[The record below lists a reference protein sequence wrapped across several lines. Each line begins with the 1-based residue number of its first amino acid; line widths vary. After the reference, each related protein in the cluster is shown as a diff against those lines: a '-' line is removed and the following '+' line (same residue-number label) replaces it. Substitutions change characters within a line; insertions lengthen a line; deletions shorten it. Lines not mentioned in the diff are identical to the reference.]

1 MDHSKFLTRCL
12 QLANYGRGTTSPNPM
27 VGAVVVHN
35 GVIIGEGFHRKA
47 GEPHAEVM
55 AIRSVENRDLLKQS
69 ILYCSLEPCAH
80 YGKTP
85 PCCELISSHGI
96 PHVVIGTGDP
106 HSKVDGKGVAHL
118 RSHGIKVEFAPS
130 PQVYQQLNE
139 VFWTNMTK
147 NRPHFTLKWAEN
159 ASGHVDGNRTAEEQP
174 LSISGPL
181 AALRTHQFRGSVDG
195 ILISSKTAYFD
206 RPSLTTR
213 NWTGQSPTPIILLS
227 QEFPL
232 QREWLAGLEVQPIII
247 GNEIPNGFSGINCN
261 PRNLDQWVS
270 KLLDF
275 GLNHILVEGGAR
287 ILQSFIDAD
296 LADSIHKYISKD
308 QLEEGVNAPEA
319 PNLRTVAQLG
329 NDRYERS

>member
-1 MDHSKFLTRCL
+1 MNHSKFLTRCL
-12 QLANYGRGTTSPNPM
+12 QLANYGRGITSPNPM

-35 GVIIGEGFHRKA
+35 GVIIGEGYHRKA

-55 AIRSVENRDLLKQS
+55 AIRSVENLDLLKQS

-118 RSHGIKVEFAPS
+118 RNHGIKVDFAPS
-130 PQVYQQLNE
+130 PEVYRQLND

-159 ASGHVDGNRTAEEQP
+159 ASGHIDGNRTAEENA

-181 AALRTHQFRGSVDG
+181 AALRTHQLRASVDG
-195 ILISSKTAYFD
+195 ILISSKTASLD
-206 RPSLTTR
+206 SPGLTTR
-213 NWTGQSPTPIILLS
+213 NWSGHSPTPIILLS
-227 QEFPL
+227 QDFPL
-232 QREWLAGLEVQPIII
+232 QREWLASLEVPPMII
-247 GNEIPNGFSGINCN
+247 GNKLPKGYSGINCN
-261 PRNLDQWVS
+261 PRNLDQWVP
-270 KLLDF
+270 KLLDI

-287 ILQSFIDAD
+287 ILQSFIDSA
-296 LADSIHKYISKD
+296 LADSIHRYVSKD
-308 QLEEGVNAPEA
+308 ILEDGVNAPKSTTLTRSA
-319 PNLRTVAQLG
+319 ILG

>member
-35 GVIIGEGFHRKA
+35 GVVIGEGYHRKA

-55 AIRSVENRDLLKQS
+55 AIRSVENHDLLKQS

-118 RSHGIKVEFAPS
+118 RNHGIKVEFAPS
-130 PQVYQQLNE
+130 PQVYRQLNE

-159 ASGHVDGNRTAEEQP
+159 ASGHIDRNRTSEEQA
-174 LSISGPL
+174 LSISGAI
-181 AALRTHQFRGSVDG
+181 AALRTHQLRGSIDG
-195 ILISSKTAYFD
+195 ILISSKTACFD

-261 PRNLDQWVS
+261 PRNLDQWVP

-308 QLEEGVNAPEA
+308 QLEEGVYAPEA
-319 PNLRTVAQLG
+319 PVLTKIAQLG
-329 NDRYERS
+329 NDRYERN

>member
-55 AIRSVENRDLLKQS
+55 AIRSVENRDLLKKS

>member
-1 MDHSKFLTRCL
+1 M
-12 QLANYGRGTTSPNPM
+12 
-27 VGAVVVHN
+27 VHN
-35 GVIIGEGFHRKA
+35 GVIIGEGYHRKA

-55 AIRSVENRDLLKQS
+55 AIRSVENLDLLKQS

-118 RSHGIKVEFAPS
+118 RNHGIKVDFAPS
-130 PQVYQQLNE
+130 PEVYRQLND

-159 ASGHVDGNRTAEEQP
+159 ASGHIDGNRTAEENA

-181 AALRTHQFRGSVDG
+181 AALRTHQLRASVDG
-195 ILISSKTAYFD
+195 ILISSKTASLD
-206 RPSLTTR
+206 SPGLTTR
-213 NWTGQSPTPIILLS
+213 NWSGHSPTPIILLS
-227 QEFPL
+227 QDFPL
-232 QREWLAGLEVQPIII
+232 QREWLASLEVPPMII
-247 GNEIPNGFSGINCN
+247 GNKLPKGYSGINCN
-261 PRNLDQWVS
+261 PRNLDQWVP

-287 ILQSFIDAD
+287 ILQSFIDSA
-296 LADSIHKYISKD
+296 LADSIHRYVSKD
-308 QLEEGVNAPEA
+308 ILEDGVNAPKSTTLTRSA
-319 PNLRTVAQLG
+319 ILG

>member
-1 MDHSKFLTRCL
+1 M
-12 QLANYGRGTTSPNPM
+12 
-27 VGAVVVHN
+27 VHN
-35 GVIIGEGFHRKA
+35 GVIIGEGYHRKA

-55 AIRSVENRDLLKQS
+55 AIRSVENLDLLKQS

-118 RSHGIKVEFAPS
+118 RNHGIKVDFAPS
-130 PQVYQQLNE
+130 PEVYRQLND

-159 ASGHVDGNRTAEEQP
+159 ASGHIDGNRTAEENA

-181 AALRTHQFRGSVDG
+181 AALRTHQLRASVDG
-195 ILISSKTAYFD
+195 ILISSKTASLD
-206 RPSLTTR
+206 SPGLTTR
-213 NWTGQSPTPIILLS
+213 NWSGHSPTPIILLS
-227 QEFPL
+227 QDFPL
-232 QREWLAGLEVQPIII
+232 QREWLASLEVPPMII
-247 GNEIPNGFSGINCN
+247 GNKLPKGYSGINCN
-261 PRNLDQWVS
+261 PRNLDQWVP
-270 KLLDF
+270 KLLDI

-287 ILQSFIDAD
+287 ILQSFIDSA
-296 LADSIHKYISKD
+296 LADSIHRYVSKD
-308 QLEEGVNAPEA
+308 ILEDGVNAPKSTTLTRSA
-319 PNLRTVAQLG
+319 ILG

>member
-1 MDHSKFLTRCL
+1 M
-12 QLANYGRGTTSPNPM
+12 
-27 VGAVVVHN
+27 VHN

-55 AIRSVENRDLLKQS
+55 ALRSVENHDLLKQS

-96 PHVVIGTGDP
+96 PHVVIGTADP

-118 RSHGIKVEFAPS
+118 RNHGIKVEFAPS
-130 PQVYQQLNE
+130 PQVYRQLNE

-159 ASGHVDGNRTAEEQP
+159 ASGHIDRNRTSEEQV
-174 LSISGPL
+174 LSISGAI
-181 AALRTHQFRGSVDG
+181 AALRTHQLRGSIDG
-195 ILISSKTAYFD
+195 ILISSKTAHFD

-227 QEFPL
+227 QDFPL
-232 QREWLAGLEVQPIII
+232 QRKWLAGLEVQPIII
-247 GNEIPNGFSGINCN
+247 GNKLPNGYSGINCN
-261 PRNLDQWVS
+261 PRNLDQWVP

-275 GLNHILVEGGAR
+275 GLNHVLVEGGAR

-319 PNLRTVAQLG
+319 PNLLTVAQLG

>member
-35 GVIIGEGFHRKA
+35 GVIIGEGYHRKA

-55 AIRSVENRDLLKQS
+55 AIRSVENHDLLKQS

-106 HSKVDGKGVAHL
+106 HGKVDGKGVAHL
-118 RSHGIKVEFAPS
+118 RNHGIKVEFAPS
-130 PQVYQQLNE
+130 PIIYRQLNE

-147 NRPHFTLKWAEN
+147 NRPHFTLKWAQN
-159 ASGHVDGNRTAEEQP
+159 ASGHIDGNRTAEGNA

-181 AALRTHQFRGSVDG
+181 AALRTHQLRGSVDG

-213 NWTGQSPTPIILLS
+213 NWSDQNPTPIILLS
-227 QEFPL
+227 QAYAL
-232 QREWLAGLEVQPIII
+232 DLDWLSNLKVKPIII
-247 GNEIPNGFSGINCN
+247 GQELPQGYTGVNCD
-261 PRNLDQWVS
+261 PRDLDQWVP

-287 ILQSFIDAD
+287 VLQSFIDAD
-296 LADSIHKYISKD
+296 LADSIHKYISKG
-308 QLEEGVNAPEA
+308 QLEEGVNAPET
-319 PNLRTVAQLG
+319 PTLTTIAQLG

>member
-1 MDHSKFLTRCL
+1 M
-12 QLANYGRGTTSPNPM
+12 
-27 VGAVVVHN
+27 VHN
-35 GVIIGEGFHRKA
+35 GVIIGEGYHRKA

-55 AIRSVENRDLLKQS
+55 AIRSVENLDLLKQS

-80 YGKTP
+80 YCKTP

-118 RSHGIKVEFAPS
+118 RNHGIKVDFAPS
-130 PQVYQQLNE
+130 PEVYRQLND

-159 ASGHVDGNRTAEEQP
+159 ASGHIDGNRTAEENA

-181 AALRTHQFRGSVDG
+181 AALRTHQLRASVDG
-195 ILISSKTAYFD
+195 ILISSKTASLD
-206 RPSLTTR
+206 SPGLTTR
-213 NWTGQSPTPIILLS
+213 NWSGHSPTPIILLS
-227 QEFPL
+227 QDFPL
-232 QREWLAGLEVQPIII
+232 QREWLASLEVPPMII
-247 GNEIPNGFSGINCN
+247 GNKLPKGYSGINCN
-261 PRNLDQWVS
+261 PRNLDQWVP

-287 ILQSFIDAD
+287 ILQSFIDSA
-296 LADSIHKYISKD
+296 LADSIHRYVSKD
-308 QLEEGVNAPEA
+308 ILEDGVNAPKSTTLTRSA
-319 PNLRTVAQLG
+319 ILG

>member
-1 MDHSKFLTRCL
+1 MNHSKFLTRCL

-35 GVIIGEGFHRKA
+35 GVIIGEGYHRKA

-55 AIRSVENRDLLKQS
+55 AIRSVENHDLLKQS

-118 RSHGIKVEFAPS
+118 RNHGIKVEFAPS
-130 PQVYQQLNE
+130 PKVYRQLNE

-159 ASGHVDGNRTAEEQP
+159 DSGHIDGYRTAEEKA

-181 AALRTHQFRGSVDG
+181 AALRTHQLRGSVDG
-195 ILISSKTAYFD
+195 ILISSKTACFD

-213 NWTGQSPTPIILLS
+213 KWSGQSPTPIILLS
-227 QEFPL
+227 QDFPL
-232 QREWLAGLEVQPIII
+232 QREWLASLAVQPIII
-247 GNEIPNGFSGINCN
+247 GNKLPQGYSGINCD
-261 PRNLDQWVS
+261 PRNLDQWVP

-287 ILQSFIDAD
+287 ILQSLIDSD

-308 QLEEGVNAPEA
+308 QLEDGVNAPEA
-319 PNLRTVAQLG
+319 PKLTTLAQLG

>member
-35 GVIIGEGFHRKA
+35 GVIIGEGYHRKT

-55 AIRSVENRDLLKQS
+55 AIRSVVNQDLLKQS

-118 RSHGIKVEFAPS
+118 RNHGIKVEFAPS
-130 PQVYQQLNE
+130 PKVYRQLNE
-139 VFWTNMTK
+139 VFLTNMTK

-159 ASGHVDGNRTAEEQP
+159 NSGHIDGNRTAEEKA

-181 AALRTHQFRGSVDG
+181 ASLRTHQLRGSVDG

-213 NWTGQSPTPIILLS
+213 KWFGQNPTPIVLVSQAFTLDLDWLS
-227 QEFPL
+227 N
-232 QREWLAGLEVQPIII
+232 LEVKPIVM
-247 GNEIPNGFSGINCN
+247 GQELPDGFSGITCD
-261 PRNLDQWVS
+261 PKDLSQWVPQ
-270 KLLDF
+270 LLDL
-275 GLNHILVEGGAR
+275 GVNHVLVEGGAK

-308 QLEEGVNAPEA
+308 QLQEGVNAPES
-319 PNLRTVAQLG
+319 PTLTTIAQLG

>member
-35 GVIIGEGFHRKA
+35 DVIIGEGYHRKA

-55 AIRSVENRDLLKQS
+55 AIRSVENHDLLKQS

-118 RSHGIKVEFAPS
+118 RDHGIKVEFAPS
-130 PQVYQQLNE
+130 PEVYRQLNE

-147 NRPHFTLKWAEN
+147 KRPHFTLKWAEN
-159 ASGHVDGNRTAEEQP
+159 NSGHIDKNRTAEEKA

-181 AALRTHQFRGSVDG
+181 AALRTHQLRGSVDG
-195 ILISSKTAYFD
+195 ILISSKTACFD

-213 NWTGQSPTPIILLS
+213 NWSGQSPTPIILLS
-227 QEFPL
+227 QDYPL
-232 QREWLAGLEVQPIII
+232 QREWLASLEVQPIII
-247 GNEIPNGFSGINCN
+247 GNTLPQGYFGITCN
-261 PRNLDQWVS
+261 PRDLGQWAPR
-270 KLLDF
+270 LLDL

-287 ILQSFIDAD
+287 ILQSFIDSS

-319 PNLRTVAQLG
+319 PELNTIAQLG

>member
-12 QLANYGRGTTSPNPM
+12 QLANYGRGTASPNPM

-35 GVIIGEGFHRKA
+35 GVIIGEGYHRKA

-55 AIRSVENRDLLKQS
+55 AIRSVENHDLLKQS

-96 PHVVIGTGDP
+96 PYVVIGTGDP

-118 RSHGIKVEFAPS
+118 RDHGIKVEFAPS
-130 PQVYQQLNE
+130 PEVYRQLNE
-139 VFWTNMTK
+139 VFWTNVTK
-147 NRPHFTLKWAEN
+147 KRPHFTLKWAEN
-159 ASGHVDGNRTAEEQP
+159 SSGHIDKNRTAAEKP

-181 AALRTHQFRGSVDG
+181 AALRTHQLRGSVDG
-195 ILISSKTAYFD
+195 ILISSKTACFD

-213 NWTGQSPTPIILLS
+213 NWSGPSPTPIILLS
-227 QEFPL
+227 QDYPL
-232 QREWLAGLEVQPIII
+232 QREWLASLEVQPIII
-247 GNEIPNGFSGINCN
+247 GNTLPQGYSGITCN
-261 PRNLDQWVS
+261 PRDLGQWVP

-287 ILQSFIDAD
+287 ILQSFIDSD

-308 QLEEGVNAPEA
+308 QLEEGVYAPEA
-319 PNLRTVAQLG
+319 PMLTKIAQIG

>member
-35 GVIIGEGFHRKA
+35 DVIIGEGYHRKA

-55 AIRSVENRDLLKQS
+55 AIRSVENHDLLKQS

-118 RSHGIKVEFAPS
+118 RDHGIKVEFAPS
-130 PQVYQQLNE
+130 PEVYRQLNE

-147 NRPHFTLKWAEN
+147 KRPHFTLKWAEN
-159 ASGHVDGNRTAEEQP
+159 NSGHIDKNRTAEEKA

-181 AALRTHQFRGSVDG
+181 AALRTHQLRGSVDG
-195 ILISSKTAYFD
+195 ILISSKTACFD

-213 NWTGQSPTPIILLS
+213 NWSGQSPTPIILLS
-227 QEFPL
+227 QGYPL
-232 QREWLAGLEVQPIII
+232 QREWLASLEVQPIII
-247 GNEIPNGFSGINCN
+247 GNSLPQGYFGITCN
-261 PRNLDQWVS
+261 PRDLGQWAPR
-270 KLLDF
+270 LLDL

-287 ILQSFIDAD
+287 ILQSFIDSN
-296 LADSIHKYISKD
+296 LADSIHKYTSKD
-308 QLEEGVNAPEA
+308 QLEEGVNAPVA
-319 PNLRTVAQLG
+319 PELTTIAQLG

>member
-55 AIRSVENRDLLKQS
+55 AIRSVENHDLLKQS

-80 YGKTP
+80 FGKTP

>member
-1 MDHSKFLTRCL
+1 M
-12 QLANYGRGTTSPNPM
+12 
-27 VGAVVVHN
+27 VHN
-35 GVIIGEGFHRKA
+35 GVIIGEGYHRKA

-55 AIRSVENRDLLKQS
+55 AIRSVENLDLLKQS

-118 RSHGIKVEFAPS
+118 RNHGIKVDFAPS
-130 PQVYQQLNE
+130 PEVYRQLND

-159 ASGHVDGNRTAEEQP
+159 ASGHIDGNRTAEENA

-181 AALRTHQFRGSVDG
+181 AALRTHQLRASVDG
-195 ILISSKTAYFD
+195 ILISSKTASLD
-206 RPSLTTR
+206 SPGLTTR
-213 NWTGQSPTPIILLS
+213 NWSGHSPTPIILLS
-227 QEFPL
+227 QDFPL
-232 QREWLAGLEVQPIII
+232 QREWLASLEVPPMII
-247 GNEIPNGFSGINCN
+247 GNKLPKGYSGINCN
-261 PRNLDQWVS
+261 PRNLDQWVP

-287 ILQSFIDAD
+287 ILQSFIDSA
-296 LADSIHKYISKD
+296 LADSIHRYVSKD
-308 QLEEGVNAPEA
+308 ILEDGVNAPKSTTLNRSA
-319 PNLRTVAQLG
+319 ILG

>member
-1 MDHSKFLTRCL
+1 MNHSKFLTRCL

-247 GNEIPNGFSGINCN
+247 GNKIPNGYSGINCN
-261 PRNLDQWVS
+261 PRNLDQWVP

>member
-1 MDHSKFLTRCL
+1 M
-12 QLANYGRGTTSPNPM
+12 
-27 VGAVVVHN
+27 VHN
-35 GVIIGEGFHRKA
+35 GVIIGEGYHRKA

-55 AIRSVENRDLLKQS
+55 AIRSVKNLDLLKQS

-106 HSKVDGKGVAHL
+106 NSKVDGKGVAHL
-118 RSHGIKVEFAPS
+118 RNHGIKVEFVPS
-130 PQVYQQLNE
+130 PQVYRQMNE

-159 ASGHVDGNRTAEEQP
+159 ASGHIDRNRTSEEQA
-174 LSISGPL
+174 LSISGAI
-181 AALRTHQFRGSVDG
+181 AALRTHQLRGSVDG
-195 ILISSKTAYFD
+195 ILISSKTACFD

>member
-1 MDHSKFLTRCL
+1 M
-12 QLANYGRGTTSPNPM
+12 
-27 VGAVVVHN
+27 VHN

-247 GNEIPNGFSGINCN
+247 GNKIPNGYSGINCN
-261 PRNLDQWVS
+261 PRNLDQWVP

>member
-35 GVIIGEGFHRKA
+35 GVIIGEGYHRKA

-55 AIRSVENRDLLKQS
+55 AIRSVENHDLLKQS

-106 HSKVDGKGVAHL
+106 HSMVDGKGVAHL
-118 RSHGIKVEFAPS
+118 RSHRIKVEFAPS

-247 GNEIPNGFSGINCN
+247 GNKIPNGYSGINCN
-261 PRNLDQWVS
+261 PRNLDQWVP

>member
-1 MDHSKFLTRCL
+1 M
-12 QLANYGRGTTSPNPM
+12 
-27 VGAVVVHN
+27 VHN
-35 GVIIGEGFHRKA
+35 GIIIGEGYHRKA

-55 AIRSVENRDLLKQS
+55 AIRSVENLDLLKQS

-118 RSHGIKVEFAPS
+118 RNHGIKVEFAPS
-130 PQVYQQLNE
+130 PQVYRQLNE

-159 ASGHVDGNRTAEEQP
+159 ASGHIDGNRTSEEQA
-174 LSISGPL
+174 LSVSGAI
-181 AALRTHQFRGSVDG
+181 AALRTHQLRGSVDG
-195 ILISSKTAYFD
+195 ILISSKTAHFD

-275 GLNHILVEGGAR
+275 GHNHILVEGGAR

>member
-27 VGAVVVHN
+27 VGAVVVHQ
-35 GVIIGEGFHRKA
+35 GVIIGEGYHRKA

-55 AIRSVENRDLLKQS
+55 AIRSVEDKSLLKES
-69 ILYCSLEPCAH
+69 TLYCSLEPCAH

-106 HSKVDGKGVAHL
+106 HSKVDGKGVSHL
-118 RSHGIKVEFAPS
+118 RDHGIKVEFASS
-130 PQVYQQLNE
+130 PDKFQRLNE

-159 ASGHVDGNRTAEEQP
+159 ASGYIDANRTAEEKA

-181 AALRTHQFRGSVDG
+181 AALRTHQLRASVDG
-195 ILISSKTAYFD
+195 ILISSKTAHFD

-213 NWTGQSPTPIILLS
+213 KWFGQNPTPIVLVSQAFALNLDWLS
-227 QEFPL
+227 N
-232 QREWLAGLEVQPIII
+232 LEVKPILI
-247 GNEIPNGFSGINCN
+247 GEQLPEGFSGIECN
-261 PRNLDQWVS
+261 PKDLSQWVPQ
-270 KLLDF
+270 LL
-275 GLNHILVEGGAR
+275 GLGVNHVLVEGGAK

-296 LADSIHKYISKD
+296 LADSIHRYISKD
-308 QLEEGVNAPEA
+308 HIENGISAPIPPTLTTISE
-319 PNLRTVAQLG
+319 LG

>member
-1 MDHSKFLTRCL
+1 M
-12 QLANYGRGTTSPNPM
+12 
-27 VGAVVVHN
+27 VHN
-35 GVIIGEGFHRKA
+35 GVIIGEGYHRKA

-55 AIRSVENRDLLKQS
+55 AIRSVENHDLLKQS

-118 RSHGIKVEFAPS
+118 RNHGIKVEFAPS
-130 PQVYQQLNE
+130 PKVYRQLNE

-159 ASGHVDGNRTAEEQP
+159 DSGHIDGYRTAEEKA

-181 AALRTHQFRGSVDG
+181 AALRTHQLRGSVDG
-195 ILISSKTAYFD
+195 ILISSKTACFD

-213 NWTGQSPTPIILLS
+213 KWSGQSPTPIILLS
-227 QEFPL
+227 QDFPL
-232 QREWLAGLEVQPIII
+232 QREWLASLAVQPIII
-247 GNEIPNGFSGINCN
+247 GNKLPQGYSGINCD

-287 ILQSFIDAD
+287 ILQSLIDSD

-308 QLEEGVNAPEA
+308 QLEDGVNAPEA
-319 PNLRTVAQLG
+319 PKLTTLAQLG

>member
-1 MDHSKFLTRCL
+1 M
-12 QLANYGRGTTSPNPM
+12 
-27 VGAVVVHN
+27 VHN
-35 GVIIGEGFHRKA
+35 GVIIGEGYHRKA

-55 AIRSVENRDLLKQS
+55 AIRSVENLDLLKQS

-118 RSHGIKVEFAPS
+118 RNHGIKVDFAPS
-130 PQVYQQLNE
+130 PEVYRQLND

-159 ASGHVDGNRTAEEQP
+159 ASGHIDGNRTAEENA

-181 AALRTHQFRGSVDG
+181 AALRTHQLRASVDG
-195 ILISSKTAYFD
+195 ILISSKTASLD
-206 RPSLTTR
+206 SPGLTTR
-213 NWTGQSPTPIILLS
+213 NWSGHSPTPIILLS
-227 QEFPL
+227 QDFPL
-232 QREWLAGLEVQPIII
+232 QREWLASLEVPPMII
-247 GNEIPNGFSGINCN
+247 GNKLPKGYSGINCN
-261 PRNLDQWVS
+261 PRNLDQWVP
-270 KLLDF
+270 KLLDI

-287 ILQSFIDAD
+287 ILQSFIDSA
-296 LADSIHKYISKD
+296 LADSIHRYVSKD
-308 QLEEGVNAPEA
+308 ILEDGVNAPKSTTLNRSA
-319 PNLRTVAQLG
+319 ILG

>member
-1 MDHSKFLTRCL
+1 M
-12 QLANYGRGTTSPNPM
+12 
-27 VGAVVVHN
+27 VHN
-35 GVIIGEGFHRKA
+35 GVIIGEGYHRKA

-55 AIRSVENRDLLKQS
+55 AIRSVENLDLLKQS

-118 RSHGIKVEFAPS
+118 RNHGIKVDFAPS
-130 PQVYQQLNE
+130 PEVYRQLND

-159 ASGHVDGNRTAEEQP
+159 ASGHIDGNRTAEENA

-181 AALRTHQFRGSVDG
+181 AALRTHQLRASVDG
-195 ILISSKTAYFD
+195 ILISSKTASLD
-206 RPSLTTR
+206 SPGLTTR
-213 NWTGQSPTPIILLS
+213 NWSGHSPPPIILLS
-227 QEFPL
+227 QDFPL
-232 QREWLAGLEVQPIII
+232 QREWLASLEVPPMII
-247 GNEIPNGFSGINCN
+247 GNKLPKGYSGINCN
-261 PRNLDQWVS
+261 PRNLDQWVP
-270 KLLDF
+270 KLLDI

-287 ILQSFIDAD
+287 ILQSFIDSA
-296 LADSIHKYISKD
+296 LADSIHRYVSKD
-308 QLEEGVNAPEA
+308 ILEDGVNAPKSTTLNRSA
-319 PNLRTVAQLG
+319 ILG

>member
-1 MDHSKFLTRCL
+1 M
-12 QLANYGRGTTSPNPM
+12 
-27 VGAVVVHN
+27 VHN
-35 GVIIGEGFHRKA
+35 GVIIGEGYHRKA

-55 AIRSVENRDLLKQS
+55 AIRSVENHDLLKQS

-118 RSHGIKVEFAPS
+118 TSHGIKVEFAPS

-261 PRNLDQWVS
+261 PRNLDQWVP

>member
-1 MDHSKFLTRCL
+1 M
-12 QLANYGRGTTSPNPM
+12 
-27 VGAVVVHN
+27 VHN
-35 GVIIGEGFHRKA
+35 DLIIGEGYHRKA

-55 AIRSVENRDLLKQS
+55 AIRSVENHDLLKQS

-118 RSHGIKVEFAPS
+118 RSHGIIVEFAPS
-130 PQVYQQLNE
+130 PKVYRQLNE

-159 ASGHVDGNRTAEEQP
+159 NTGHIDKNRTAAEKP
-174 LSISGPL
+174 LSISGSL
-181 AALRTHQFRGSVDG
+181 AALRTHQLRASVDG
-195 ILISSKTAYFD
+195 ILISSKTASLD
-206 RPSLTTR
+206 SPSLTTR
-213 NWTGQSPTPIILLS
+213 KWSGQSPTPIILLS
-227 QEFPL
+227 QDFPL
-232 QREWLAGLEVQPIII
+232 QKEWLSSLKVKPVLI
-247 GNEIPNGFSGINCN
+247 GKVLPEGYPGITCD
-261 PRNLDQWVS
+261 PRDLNQWVP
-270 KLLDF
+270 KLLDL

-287 ILQSFIDAD
+287 ILQSFIDSD

-319 PNLRTVAQLG
+319 PEFTTIAQLG

>member
-1 MDHSKFLTRCL
+1 MNHSKFLTRCL
-12 QLANYGRGTTSPNPM
+12 QLANYGRGITSPNPM

-35 GVIIGEGFHRKA
+35 GVIIGEGYHRKA

-55 AIRSVENRDLLKQS
+55 AIRSVENLDLLKQS

-118 RSHGIKVEFAPS
+118 RNHGIKVDFAPS
-130 PQVYQQLNE
+130 PEVYRQLND

-159 ASGHVDGNRTAEEQP
+159 ASGHIDGNRTAEENA

-181 AALRTHQFRGSVDG
+181 AALRTHQLRASVDG
-195 ILISSKTAYFD
+195 ILISSKTASLD
-206 RPSLTTR
+206 SPGLTTR
-213 NWTGQSPTPIILLS
+213 NWSGHSPTPIILLS
-227 QEFPL
+227 QDFPL
-232 QREWLAGLEVQPIII
+232 QREWLASLEVPPMII
-247 GNEIPNGFSGINCN
+247 GNKLPKGYSGINCN
-261 PRNLDQWVS
+261 PRNLDQWVP

-287 ILQSFIDAD
+287 ILQSFIDSA
-296 LADSIHKYISKD
+296 LADSIHRYVSKD
-308 QLEEGVNAPEA
+308 ILEDGVNAPKSTTLTRSA
-319 PNLRTVAQLG
+319 ILG

>member
-1 MDHSKFLTRCL
+1 M
-12 QLANYGRGTTSPNPM
+12 
-27 VGAVVVHN
+27 VHN
-35 GVIIGEGFHRKA
+35 GIIIGEGYHRKA

-55 AIRSVENRDLLKQS
+55 AIRSVENHDLLKQS

-118 RSHGIKVEFAPS
+118 RNHGIKVEFAPS
-130 PQVYQQLNE
+130 PKVYRQLNE

-159 ASGHVDGNRTAEEQP
+159 NSGHIDVNRTSEEKA
-174 LSISGPL
+174 LRISGPL
-181 AALRTHQFRGSVDG
+181 AALRTHQLRGSVDG

-213 NWTGQSPTPIILLS
+213 NWSGQNPTPIILLS
-227 QEFPL
+227 QDYPL
-232 QREWLAGLEVQPIII
+232 DAEWLASLEVQPIII
-247 GNEIPNGFSGINCN
+247 GNKLPQGYSGITCN
-261 PRNLDQWVS
+261 PRNLNEWVP

-287 ILQSFIDAD
+287 ILQSFIDSD

-319 PNLRTVAQLG
+319 PKLNTLAQLG

>member
-35 GVIIGEGFHRKA
+35 GVIIGEGYHRKA

-181 AALRTHQFRGSVDG
+181 AALRTHQLRASVDG
-195 ILISSKTAYFD
+195 ILISSKTAHFD
-206 RPSLTTR
+206 WPSLTTR
-213 NWTGQSPTPIILLS
+213 KWFGQNPTPIVLVSQAFAIDLDWLS
-227 QEFPL
+227 N
-232 QREWLAGLEVQPIII
+232 LEVKPILI
-247 GNEIPNGFSGINCN
+247 GKQLPEGFSGIECD
-261 PRNLDQWVS
+261 PKDLSQWVPQ
-270 KLLDF
+270 LL
-275 GLNHILVEGGAR
+275 GLGVNHVLVEGGAK

-296 LADSIHKYISKD
+296 LADSVHKYISKD
-308 QLEEGVNAPEA
+308 QLQEGVNAPESTT
-319 PNLRTVAQLG
+319 LTTIAQLG
-329 NDRYERS
+329 K

>member
-35 GVIIGEGFHRKA
+35 GVIIGEGYHRKA

-55 AIRSVENRDLLKQS
+55 AIRSVKNLDLLKQS

-118 RSHGIKVEFAPS
+118 RNHGIKVEFVPS
-130 PQVYQQLNE
+130 PQVYRQMNE

-159 ASGHVDGNRTAEEQP
+159 ASGHIDRNRTSEEQA
-174 LSISGPL
+174 LSISGAI
-181 AALRTHQFRGSVDG
+181 AALRTHQLRGSVDG
-195 ILISSKTAYFD
+195 ILISSKTACFD

>member
-35 GVIIGEGFHRKA
+35 GVIIGEGYHRKA

-55 AIRSVENRDLLKQS
+55 AIRSVENLDLLKQS

-118 RSHGIKVEFAPS
+118 RNHGIKVEFAPS
-130 PQVYQQLNE
+130 PRVYRQLNE

-159 ASGHVDGNRTAEEQP
+159 ASGHIDRNRTSEEQA
-174 LSISGPL
+174 LSISGAI
-181 AALRTHQFRGSVDG
+181 AALRTHQLRGSIDG
-195 ILISSKTAYFD
+195 ILISSKTAHFD

-227 QEFPL
+227 QNFPL

-247 GNEIPNGFSGINCN
+247 GNKIPNGYSGINCN
-261 PRNLDQWVS
+261 PRNLDQWVP

-287 ILQSFIDAD
+287 ILQSFIDAY

>member
-27 VGAVVVHN
+27 VGAVVVHK
-35 GVIIGEGFHRKA
+35 GVIIGEGYHRKA

-55 AIRSVENRDLLKQS
+55 AIRSVKNPDLLKRS
-69 ILYCSLEPCAH
+69 TLYCSLEPCAH

-96 PHVVIGTGDP
+96 PHVVIGTVDP
-106 HSKVDGKGVAHL
+106 HSKVEGKGAAHL
-118 RSHGIKVEFAPS
+118 RNHGIKVEFAPS
-130 PQVYQQLNE
+130 SEKYQRLNE

-147 NRPHFTLKWAEN
+147 KRPHFTLKWAEN
-159 ASGHVDGNRTAEEQP
+159 DSGHIDGNRTIEEKA

-181 AALRTHQFRGSVDG
+181 AALRTHQLRASVDG
-195 ILISSKTAYFD
+195 ILVSSKTVCFD

-213 NWTGQSPTPIILLS
+213 NWFGQSPTPIILLS
-227 QEFPL
+227 QDFPL
-232 QREWLAGLEVQPIII
+232 QLEWLDSLEVKPLII
-247 GNEIPNGFSGINCN
+247 GKVLPQGYSGIACE
-261 PRNLDQWVS
+261 PRDLNQWAP

-287 ILQSFIDAD
+287 ILQSIIDSD
-296 LADSIHKYISKD
+296 LADSIHKYISRD
-308 QLEEGVNAPEA
+308 RLEEGVPAPKS
-319 PNLRTVAQLG
+319 LILTSISRLG

>member
-1 MDHSKFLTRCL
+1 MNHSKFLTRCL

-247 GNEIPNGFSGINCN
+247 GNKIPNGYPGINCN
-261 PRNLDQWVS
+261 PRNLDQWVP

>member
-35 GVIIGEGFHRKA
+35 GIIIGEGYHRKA

-55 AIRSVENRDLLKQS
+55 AIRSVENHDLLKQS

-118 RSHGIKVEFAPS
+118 RNHGIKVEFAPS
-130 PQVYQQLNE
+130 PKVYRQLNE

-159 ASGHVDGNRTAEEQP
+159 DSGHIDGNRTSEEKA

-181 AALRTHQFRGSVDG
+181 AALRTHQLRGSVDG
-195 ILISSKTAYFD
+195 LLISAKTAYFD

-213 NWTGQSPTPIILLS
+213 NWSGPSPTPIILLS

-232 QREWLAGLEVQPIII
+232 QREWLASLEVQPIII
-247 GNEIPNGFSGINCN
+247 GKKLPKGYSGINCN
-261 PRNLDQWVS
+261 PRNLDQWVP

-287 ILQSFIDAD
+287 ILQSFINSD
-296 LADSIHKYISKD
+296 LAGSIHKYISKD
-308 QLEEGVNAPEA
+308 QLEEGVYAPEA
-319 PNLRTVAQLG
+319 PMPTKISQLG

>member
-35 GVIIGEGFHRKA
+35 GVIIGEGYHRKA

-55 AIRSVENRDLLKQS
+55 AIRSVENLDLLKQS

-118 RSHGIKVEFAPS
+118 RNHGIKVEFAPS
-130 PQVYQQLNE
+130 PQVYQRLNE

-147 NRPHFTLKWAEN
+147 KRPHFTLKWAEN
-159 ASGHVDGNRTAEEQP
+159 DSGHIDGNRTSEEQA
-174 LSISGPL
+174 LSISGAI
-181 AALRTHQFRGSVDG
+181 AALRTHQLRGSIDG
-195 ILISSKTAYFD
+195 ILISSKTAHFD

>member
-1 MDHSKFLTRCL
+1 M
-12 QLANYGRGTTSPNPM
+12 
-27 VGAVVVHN
+27 VHN
-35 GVIIGEGFHRKA
+35 DVIIGEGYHRKA

-55 AIRSVENRDLLKQS
+55 AIRSVENHDLLKQS

-118 RSHGIKVEFAPS
+118 RDHGIKVEFAPS
-130 PQVYQQLNE
+130 PEVYRQLNE

-147 NRPHFTLKWAEN
+147 KRPHFTLKWAEN
-159 ASGHVDGNRTAEEQP
+159 NSGHIDGNRTSEEKA

-181 AALRTHQFRGSVDG
+181 AALRTHQLRGSVDG
-195 ILISSKTAYFD
+195 ILISSKTACFD

-213 NWTGQSPTPIILLS
+213 NWSGQSPTPIILLS
-227 QEFPL
+227 QDYPL
-232 QREWLAGLEVQPIII
+232 QREWLASLEVQPIII
-247 GNEIPNGFSGINCN
+247 GNTLPQGYFGITCN
-261 PRNLDQWVS
+261 PRDLGQWAPR
-270 KLLDF
+270 LLDL

-287 ILQSFIDAD
+287 ILQSFIDSN
-296 LADSIHKYISKD
+296 LADSIHKYTSKD

-319 PNLRTVAQLG
+319 PELTTIAQLG